1 MEQDNWHR
9 VARQEQETAILRK
22 EISELRSRLLSR
34 DSKIEPTE
42 LPPSTLGAK
51 LGTLGDKFKSLT
63 RFKPL

>member
-9 VARQEQETAILRK
+9 VARQEQETAVLRK
-22 EISELRSRLLSR
+22 EISELRSRLLAR

-42 LPPSTLGAK
+42 LPESTIGSK
-51 LGTLGDKFKSLT
+51 HGTLGDRFKSLT